1 MNPSDPAASALSA
14 DGARALARQHG
25 LSSLAKRPTLR
36 AYLGQLWSRRQFI
49 MTLSA
54 AQSAAKYE
62 SSRLGQLWALFNPAL
77 LIVSYFLV
85 FGVLLRTSRGIDNFV
100 LFLSIGVVLFGTA
113 ATVITS
119 GARAISSNLGLVRA
133 LRFPRAA
140 LPISAALTE
149 LITSWPA
156 FVLLL
161 VLVPI
166 TGEPITWR
174 AALFPAAILLQMLQ
188 LTGMALIAARLVD
201 ASRDLA
207 NLIPTVL
214 RLLRYTSGVFF
225 SITVFAAAFP
235 PVVEALL
242 AYQPFALQLT
252 LGRQALME
260 EVPLAGGPW
269 LASAGWTLI
278 LLVGGTIVFWR
289 GEGTYGRG

>member
-1 MNPSDPAASALSA
+1 MNPHDPAASALSA
-14 DGARALARQHG
+14 DEARALAQQHG
-25 LSSLAKRPTLR
+25 LTSLARRPTLPT
-36 AYLGQLWSRRQFI
+36 YLGQLWSRRQFI
-49 MTLSA
+49 MTLSS

-62 SSRLGQLWALFNPAL
+62 GNRLGQLWALLNPAL

-100 LFLSIGVVLFGTA
+100 LFLSIGVVLFGIA

-140 LPISAALTE
+140 LPISATLTE
-149 LITSWPA
+149 LLTSWPA
-156 FVLLL
+156 FALLL
-161 VLVPI
+161 LLVPI

-174 AALFPAAILLQMLQ
+174 AALFPAAIALQMLQ

-201 ASRDLA
+201 VSRDLA
-207 NLIPTVL
+207 NLIPTAL

-225 SITVFAAAFP
+225 SVTVFAAAFP
-235 PVVEALL
+235 PLVHALL

-252 LGRQALME
+252 LGRQALMQE
-260 EVPLAGGPW
+260 IPLEAGSW
-269 LASAGWTLI
+269 VASGIWTVV
-278 LLVGGTIVFWR
+278 LLVGGTVVFWR